1 MLLLQEKGFEVG
13 RGKKRPLTPSHNLIK
28 CSDAASGRI
37 SSSGVPLSEL
47 DCTLYLVVFMFLR
60 LGSGMVIETA
70 TEDED
75 KYVNMHMRDRVGSHL
90 GTVAYCKVL
99 ADGRRCLPLR

>member
-1 MLLLQEKGFEVG
+1 
-13 RGKKRPLTPSHNLIK
+13 
-28 CSDAASGRI
+28 
-37 SSSGVPLSEL
+37 
-47 DCTLYLVVFMFLR
+47 
-60 LGSGMVIETA
+60 MVIETA